1 MQQKPSLFNDKRF
14 LPLFIV
20 QFCGCLNDCILKS
33 ALIIWVIYKIAADRA
48 DLLILFINGIFVLPF
63 VIFAGIAGQVSD
75 KYEKSFLVKIIKLS
89 EIFIVL
95 LGVAGFYY
103 SSLAMLI
110 TSVTLMGIHSTF
122 FGTLKFSIIPEHLKK
137 DELLTAN
144 GYIESAT
151 FIGVLMGTLIGGLY
165 NWQPVLISALM
176 VAISCIGYAASLFVP
191 HSPSYATKI
200 KINPNIFIEGW
211 NILKYSYSKQIIF
224 LAILGIS
231 WFWFIG
237 ASILSQLPT
246 LTKDTFGADEGV
258 ANMFL
263 ATFSIGVG
271 VGSLWCSKLLN
282 GQVTTKYVFN
292 AAIGMAILG
301 VDLFFA
307 AKNSAIS
314 IEPEERKSILVF
326 LSKAHNWRILLDFF
340 LFSVLG
346 GLYIIPLYALMQSF
360 SSANYRSRLVA
371 ANNLMNSLFMIV
383 SALFVS
389 ILLTLGCSVPFI
401 ILIISLLNFMAAGY
415 IYMFLPEVNILPRV
429 LIKKIFRFLFNKIYD
444 VEIIGIENFYD
455 AGKRVVIISNHISFL
470 DAALLAVYVQDNP
483 TFAINSTVAKE
494 WWMRPLLQLV
504 KAYPVD
510 TNNPMAIKNLIKEL
524 KRNKKIAIFPEGR
537 VSTTGRLMKM
547 YAGPV
552 MIAAKGRAT
561 ILPMTICG
569 PEYTIFSRIPALPIK
584 RFRHKIRI
592 TFLKAI
598 DIAEQLKGVD
608 HKNRLKI
615 MSQKLY
621 DLMTVSLCN
630 SSQKEHTIFNK
641 VLAAAKIYGNNYPII
656 HDSDN
661 NKLTYRALITKSFVL
676 GGALAKDVQAGGCVG
691 LMLPNA
697 AVTCVAFLA
706 IHTKFLVPAMI
717 NFTQGSASIISSC
730 KTAQVKYIY
739 TAKKF
744 IQKAGLDDL
753 LQDLS
758 KEFEVIFLEDVASKI
773 TVYDKIKGFM
783 LSFLPNL
790 GYDQEIARVIS
801 QKPAIVLF
809 TSGTESSPKAVVLSH
824 ENILSNITQILSVL
838 DFNHNDR
845 MFNSLPMFHCF
856 GLVASIMSVSEG
868 IKMTLYPSPLHYKII
883 PEAIYGSGAT
893 IMFSTD
899 TFLNGYAKYAHPY
912 DFHSLRYVFAGAE
925 KLKSHTKELWSEKFG
940 IRILEGY
947 GATETSPVLS
957 ANARINY
964 KLNTVGKILPNI
976 EYDLLPLEG
985 IDEGGILAVKGPNV
999 MLGYML
1005 PDAPGVIQEPF
1016 VESLGRGWYDTG
1028 DVVSID
1034 EAGYIKILGRVK
1046 RFAKVAGEIVS
1057 LLLLEEVAALADPKG
1072 MHAAVHVQDAK
1083 KGEQIVL
1090 FTTSNSLTK
1099 ESIMLQIRRAKISE
1113 LYMPKIIIQI
1123 EDLPVLATG
1132 KINYRKISTLVQMSD
1147 VI

>member
-1 MQQKPSLFNDKRF
+1 MQQKLSLFRDKRF
-14 LPLFIV
+14 MPLFIV

-33 ALIIWVIYKIAADRA
+33 ALIIWVIYKITASHA

-103 SSLAMLI
+103 SSLTMLI
-110 TSVTLMGIHSTF
+110 SSVTLMGIHSTF
-122 FGTLKFSIIPEHLKK
+122 FGTLKFSIIPEHLRKE
-137 DELLTAN
+137 ELLVAN

-165 NWQPVLISALM
+165 NWQPILVSVLMITMA
-176 VAISCIGYAASLFVP
+176 CIGYIASLFVP
-191 HSPSYATKI
+191 HSPSYAAKI
-200 KINPNIFIEGW
+200 KINPNIFKEGW
-211 NILKYSYSKQIIF
+211 NILKYSYSKQVIF

-246 LTKDTFGADEGV
+246 LTKDIFGADEGV

-282 GQVTTKYVFN
+282 SQVTTKYVFN

-301 VDLFFA
+301 IDLFFA

-326 LSKAHNWRILLDFF
+326 LSKLHNWRILLDFF
-340 LFSVLG
+340 FFSVLG
-346 GLYIIPLYALMQSF
+346 GLYIIPLYAVMQSF
-360 SSANYRSRLVA
+360 SSANYRSRLIA
-371 ANNLMNSLFMIV
+371 ANNLMNSLFMMI

-401 ILIISLLNFMAAGY
+401 ILIISLLNFMVAGY
-415 IYMFLPEVNILPRV
+415 IYMFLPEVNILPRA
-429 LIKKIFRFLFNKIYD
+429 LLKKIFRFLFSKIYD
-444 VEIIGIENFYD
+444 IEIIGLEHFYD
-455 AGKRVVIISNHISFL
+455 AGKRVVIVSNHLSFL
-470 DAALLAVYVQDNP
+470 DAALLAVYIPDKP
-483 TFAINSTVAKE
+483 TFAINSIVAKE
-494 WWMRPLLQLV
+494 WWMRPLLKLV
-504 KAYPVD
+504 KTYPVD
-510 TNNPMAIKNLIKEL
+510 TNNPMAIKHLIREL
-524 KRNKKIAIFPEGR
+524 KRNKKIVIFPEGR

-547 YAGPV
+547 YAGPI

-569 PEYTIFSRIPALPIK
+569 PEYTIFSKIPALPIK
-584 RFRHKIRI
+584 RFRHKISI
-592 TFLKAI
+592 KFFKAV
-598 DIAEQLKGVD
+598 DVAEQLKQVD

-621 DLMTVSLCN
+621 DLMADSLCASACSN
-630 SSQKEHTIFNK
+630 QTIFSK
-641 VLAAAKIYGNNYPII
+641 ILAAAKVYGKNYSII
-656 HDSDN
+656 EDADN
-661 NKLTYRALITKSFVL
+661 NKLTYRSLITKSFVL
-676 GGALAKDVQAGGCVG
+676 GGAFAKDSHAGECVG

-697 AVTCVAFLA
+697 AVTCVTFLA
-706 IHTKFLVPAMI
+706 MHTQFLVPAMI
-717 NFTQGSASIISSC
+717 NFTQGAASIISSC
-730 KTAQVKYIY
+730 KTAQIKYIY
-739 TAKKF
+739 TARKF
-744 IQKAGLDDL
+744 IEKAGLHEL

-758 KEFEVIFLEDVASKI
+758 KEFEVRFLEDLAGRI
-773 TVYDKIKGFM
+773 TLYDKIKGFM
-783 LSFLPNL
+783 LSFMPNL
-790 GYDQEIARVIS
+790 GYDQGMKAAVS
-801 QKPAIVLF
+801 QKPAVILF

-824 ENILSNITQILSVL
+824 DNILSNITQVLSIL
-838 DFNHNDR
+838 DFNHNDK

-856 GLVASIMSVSEG
+856 GLVASVLSMLEG

-912 DFHSLRYVFAGAE
+912 DFYSLRYVFAGAE
-925 KLKSHTKELWSEKFG
+925 KLKSHTKALWSEKFG

-964 KLNTVGKILPNI
+964 KPDTVGKILPRI
-976 EYDLLPLEG
+976 EYNLLPVEG
-985 IDEGGILAVKGPNV
+985 IDGGGRLAVKGPNV

-1005 PDAPGVIQEPF
+1005 PSAPGVVQEPF
-1016 VESLGRGWYDTG
+1016 VESLGSGWYDTG
-1028 DVVSID
+1028 DIVSID
-1034 EAGYIKILGRVK
+1034 DGGYITILGRAK
-1046 RFAKVAGEIVS
+1046 RFAKIAGEMIS
-1057 LLLLEEVAALADPKG
+1057 LLLLEEIAALSDPTG
-1072 MHAAVHVQDAK
+1072 MHAAVHIQDAR

-1090 FTTSNSLTK
+1090 FTTSLLLSK
-1099 ESIMLQIRRAKISE
+1099 ESIMLQIRKGKISE
-1113 LYMPKIIIQI
+1113 LHMPKTIVHIK
-1123 EDLPVLATG
+1123 DLPVLATG
-1132 KINYRKISTLVQMSD
+1132 KINYRQILALTQDLVS
-1147 VI
+1147 